1 MQEAIMRVHGYGSAT
16 EQRPA
21 QLISTAGSTDWISR
35 AWWKSCI
42 VGTLLAVTVSALV
55 SVVVSLYLAE
65 FRSGIYSVAAVEL
78 VAIAAVFEGA
88 LIGYFQWRV
97 LRRVFPTMSSATW
110 VGATMIAAA
119 FGCVL
124 SWVPT
129 SFALTAAAAAKFGDV
144 TLSFPAIARITL
156 ETGALVGLVWGVAQ
170 YAVLR
175 LHAHQARG
183 WILTNTLAWT
193 ATFMSLYFAA
203 FLPDRTTS
211 PAFHIILAAIAGVI
225 LGSFLGLLNGYVLVR
240 LRSRLLDPSSPR

>member
-1 MQEAIMRVHGYGSAT
+1 MRVHGFGSVSERRPT
-16 EQRPA
+16 EV
-21 QLISTAGSTDWISR
+21 IHTAGSTGLIYG

-42 VGTLLAVTVSALV
+42 LGTLLAVAVSALV

-65 FRSGIYSVAAVEL
+65 FRSGIYSIAAAEL

-97 LRRVFPTMSSATW
+97 LRRVFPTMSSTTW

-129 SFALTAAAAAKFGDV
+129 SFALTAAAAVKLGDV

-175 LHAHQARG
+175 LHAHHAG
-183 WILTNTLAWT
+183 SWILSNALAWT
-193 ATFMSLYFAA
+193 ASFTSLYLAA

-211 PAFHIILAAIAGVI
+211 PAFHIILAAIAGVV

-240 LRSRLLDPSSPR
+240 LRSRLLNPHSAR